1 MVDTIEPQDN
11 TVIEEQQKQNLNT
24 DRPSWLPEKFNTAE
38 DLAKAYGELEKAYS
52 SKEAPQPMNQQQA
65 EQATGLSLDNYYTEF
80 AEKGELSED
89 SYNQLATQGLSRDL
103 VDSYIEGQS
112 AIADG
117 HVTQIKSAAG
127 GDAEYSKITEW
138 AATNIPQNE
147 LETYN
152 NIVENGSVE
161 EAMMAVSG
169 LKARY
174 DNSVGVPPNL
184 LQGQQAQPTSAFQS
198 TAEIV
203 AAINDPRYQVD
214 TAYRKGV
221 EEKIKRSNALG

>member
-52 SKEAPQPMNQQQA
+52 SKEAPQPMTQQQV
-65 EQATGLSLDNYYTEF
+65 EQTTGLSLDNYYNEF

-89 SYNQLATQGLSRDL
+89 SYNQLASQGLSRDL

-117 HVTQIKSAAG
+117 HVHK
-127 GDAEYSKITEW
+127 
-138 AATNIPQNE
+138 
-147 LETYN
+147 
-152 NIVENGSVE
+152 
-161 EAMMAVSG
+161 
-169 LKARY
+169 LK
-174 DNSVGVPPNL
+174 VL
-184 LQGQQAQPTSAFQS
+184 LVVMLNM
-198 TAEIV
+198 I
-203 AAINDPRYQVD
+203 R
-214 TAYRKGV
+214 
-221 EEKIKRSNALG
+221 L